1 MAFGLFQRKKA
12 TLRSASWTKT
22 GRCLSVAI
30 MYFASDP
37 TSTWPLEDAYTTFS
51 RALLTFAAR
60 HSHA

>member
-1 MAFGLFQRKKA
+1 
-12 TLRSASWTKT
+12 
-22 GRCLSVAI
+22 VAI